1 MISVLAVIG
10 VLLSLYAYHVEKK
23 SSGKN
28 YKPVCNISEN
38 ISCTKAFS
46 SKYGRMLGKSN
57 SFYGM
62 IFYPLIFLLA
72 QLNLFSFIFLISIF
86 SFLGTIYLAYLSY
99 VKLKTFCLVCTG
111 IYLVNVLLLF
121 LSYKLI

>member
-1 MISVLAVIG
+1 M
-10 VLLSLYAYHVEKK
+10 
-23 SSGKN
+23 N
-28 YKPVCNISEN
+28 EN

-46 SKYGRMLGKSN
+46 SKYGRLLGKSN

-62 IFYPLIFLLA
+62 LFYPLIFLLA
-72 QLNLFSFIFLISIF
+72 QLNLFGFIFLISIF
-86 SFLGTIYLAYLSY
+86 SFLGTVCLAYLSY

-121 LSYKLI
+121 LSYKLV